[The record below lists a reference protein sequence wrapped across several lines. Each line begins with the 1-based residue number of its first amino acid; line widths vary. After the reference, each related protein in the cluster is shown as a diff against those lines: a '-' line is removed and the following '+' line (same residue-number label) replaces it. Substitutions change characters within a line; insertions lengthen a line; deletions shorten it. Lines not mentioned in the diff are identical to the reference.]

1 MTTTSKIVT
10 NQSQTLNKTAALLAF
25 IISFTL
31 GVLLPVIAVPWMF
44 YLAYLGL
51 DYRKK
56 LKGTFH
62 WWLDQ
67 AFMAASIVLG
77 VGIFI
82 ALAFVLPWTSKPL
95 R

>member
-1 MTTTSKIVT
+1 MTTTSKIAT

-25 IISFTL
+25 ILSIAL
-31 GVLLPVIAVPWMF
+31 GVLVPIIAIPWMF
-44 YLAYLGL
+44 FLAYLGL
-51 DYRKK
+51 DYRKE

-67 AFMAASIVLG
+67 GFMVAAIVLG
-77 VGIFI
+77 VGIFV